1 MLVFS
6 LVTRWIE
13 NVEERENKRISMEKY
28 EKNEE
33 DGEKSVQMRRTFL
46 RKEMRSV
53 YLLSGMCYMNYNFI
67 NSLGVKVKTP
77 LAITISK

>member
-13 NVEERENKRISMEKY
+13 NVEEREISMEKY

-33 DGEKSVQMRRTFL
+33 DGEKSVQMRRTF
-46 RKEMRSV
+46 
-53 YLLSGMCYMNYNFI
+53 F
-67 NSLGVKVKTP
+67 
-77 LAITISK
+77 